1 MATRTTGTLAN
12 GDGLGP
18 ADQVPRPPELEPSQ
32 PPKASLLNPNVWWIY
47 LVVGGVLSGVYF
59 LVPLGLDH
67 HLIYDTIGW
76 SSVLGILYG
85 IRRNR
90 PANALPWYLFALGN
104 FGFVCGDMIRAYYET
119 VVDIPAPFPGLADLA
134 YTIAYPALVAGLV
147 LLVRSRRSKNREDLI
162 DAMIV
167 VTTAGLLFWAY
178 LIEPQIH
185 LEGVGTLGIVLSV
198 SYPLWDLLLLAVG
211 IRLVFSPG
219 ARSPSYYLL
228 ISSILALLGADIFYS
243 LGLLNGTYHT
253 GDFLDWGYLV
263 SYLAW
268 AAAALH
274 PSMRSVSQPWPR
286 PELHVSRQRL
296 ILLAAA
302 SLLAPAI
309 RILSVLGGKDLPPLT
324 TVVPTVIIF
333 VLVMTRMFGLVD
345 MLTRALARYQE
356 AERRRQQ
363 SEARFG
369 SLVEHAS
376 DVVAVVNEDGEI
388 TFESPSVTRV
398 LGYRRG
404 ALIGTRLEKLIHED
418 DQAATLTIL
427 EEVLESRG
435 PTPTPVQ
442 FRCRHRDGSWIDV
455 ETTFTNLL
463 DDPTVGGVVLN
474 ARDVTEQVALQGQ
487 LTHQAFHDPL
497 TDLANRAL
505 FRDRVEHTLARRPGP
520 EHSIAVLFLDID
532 DFKTVNDSLGH
543 SAGDKL
549 LVELAERIRSSARA
563 GDTAARLGGDEFAV
577 LLEDPKD
584 AEAVATR
591 ISGALG
597 DPFVIDD
604 KEVFVTVSVG
614 ISISEL
620 AHGGADELLRNA
632 DAAMYVAKSRGKGRS
647 IVFHPAMHQRALRR
661 LDLEAELRRA
671 IDRQEFRL
679 HYQPLVKLDSGEIVG
694 FEALVRWV
702 HPERGLIGP
711 AEFISV
717 AEDTGLIRPIGR
729 WVVHEATRQVSM
741 WQAKYGQQR
750 LGMSINLSAQE
761 LSARGLIDDI
771 RHALAESGVDPA
783 TIVFEMTEG
792 VLMTDTKATIAKL
805 DELKRLG
812 VRLAVDDFGTGFSSL
827 SYLRGFPIDSIKIA
841 KPFLDGIPEG
851 EQETA
856 LVRGIVELGHNLEL
870 EVVAEGVER
879 TEQWDTLRDM
889 GCDVVQGY
897 LLARPQGT
905 ERIEQLVADIRHRA
919 SGPANGLAVLTP
931 AGSADLGPA
940 VA

>member
-1 MATRTTGTLAN
+1 M
-12 GDGLGP
+12 
-18 ADQVPRPPELEPSQ
+18 
-32 PPKASLLNPNVWWIY
+32 
-47 LVVGGVLSGVYF
+47 
-59 LVPLGLDH
+59 
-67 HLIYDTIGW
+67 
-76 SSVLGILYG
+76 
-85 IRRNR
+85 
-90 PANALPWYLFALGN
+90 
-104 FGFVCGDMIRAYYET
+104 
-119 VVDIPAPFPGLADLA
+119 
-134 YTIAYPALVAGLV
+134 
-147 LLVRSRRSKNREDLI
+147 
-162 DAMIV
+162 
-167 VTTAGLLFWAY
+167 
-178 LIEPQIH
+178 
-185 LEGVGTLGIVLSV
+185 
-198 SYPLWDLLLLAVG
+198 
-211 IRLVFSPG
+211 
-219 ARSPSYYLL
+219 

-274 PSMRSVSQPWPR
+274 PSMRSVSQSWPR
-286 PELHVSRQRL
+286 PELHISRQRL

-302 SLLAPAI
+302 ALLAPAV

-376 DVVAVVNEDGEI
+376 DVVAVVNEDSEI
-388 TFESPSVTRV
+388 TFQSPSVMRV
-398 LGYRRG
+398 LGYQRG
-404 ALIGTRLEKLIHED
+404 ALVGTQIEELIHED
-418 DQAATLTIL
+418 DRAATLTIL
-427 EEVLESRG
+427 EEVIDSRG

-442 FRCRHRDGSWIDV
+442 FRCRHRDGTWIDV

-505 FRDRVEHTLARRPGP
+505 FRDRVEHTLDRRPSP